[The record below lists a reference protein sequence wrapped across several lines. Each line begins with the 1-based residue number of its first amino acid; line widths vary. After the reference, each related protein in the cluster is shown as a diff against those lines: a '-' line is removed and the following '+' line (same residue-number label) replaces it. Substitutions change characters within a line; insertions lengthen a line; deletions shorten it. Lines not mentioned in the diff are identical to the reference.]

1 MKTKSALIPLS
12 NFIRS
17 TAESMKSA
25 TETSASIYAA
35 PNIIECKHCSKVIK
49 SVKSSTAGDW
59 YYPNFNMHNRLC
71 RRCEKIENIEKHL
84 EIAGV
89 PPKYYNSTFESFNV
103 NNFNRKTY
111 DFCKNYT
118 LQKKFDIGLFL
129 FGPCGVGKTHLAISV
144 IREMLLNNRNV
155 FFISTPNLLFQLRKT
170 FSTSV
175 TTTDEEQL
183 RKYLSYSFLVLD
195 DLGTE
200 KWSEWVQQT
209 LDHIVYQRDAHAMPA
224 IITSNLALN
233 QIQSRYGDRIVS
245 RITGMSHVLKL
256 TGADHRLA
264 QRKKL

>member
-1 MKTKSALIPLS
+1 MKTKNTLIPLS
-12 NFIRS
+12 SFIRP
-17 TAESMKSA
+17 TVESIKPGI
-25 TETSASIYAA
+25 ETSVNIYTV
-35 PNIIECKHCSKVIK
+35 PNEVECRNCNKIIK
-49 SVKSSTAGDW
+49 SIKSSTPGSW
-59 YYPNFNMHNRLC
+59 YYPNFNMHTRIC

-89 PPKYYNSTFESFNV
+89 PSKYYNATFESFDV
-103 NNFNRKTY
+103 NNFNRKVY
-111 DFCKNYT
+111 EFCKNYV

-129 FGPCGVGKTHLAISV
+129 FGSCGVGKTHLAISV
-144 IREMLLNNRNV
+144 IREMILNNRNA
-155 FFISTPNLLFQLRKT
+155 FFISTPDLLFQLRKT

-175 TTTDEEQL
+175 ATTDEEQL

-233 QIQSRYGDRIVS
+233 EIRSRYGDRVAS
-245 RITGMSHVLKL
+245 RIIGMSHILKL
-256 TGADHRLA
+256 PGTDHRLV